1 MNRSRFHIRAVART
15 GDHRLHTESS
25 KRMSVFRLY
34 GVAGLYWL
42 VGETVSRTHEVAG
55 KFCFQHFDLS
65 KPLDGSRPHPTGNE
79 SAGGKSVVLGQGR
92 SIHVGGDE
100 GIGVHRYPHEWSAL
114 DQAPR
119 ISRPRS
125 RSR

>member
-25 KRMSVFRLY
+25 KRISVFRLY

-79 SAGGKSVVLGQGR
+79 SEGGKSVGLGQGG
-92 SIHVGGDE
+92 SIHAGGDCGIGNQHYLNVDTVGGC
-100 GIGVHRYPHEWSAL
+100 
-114 DQAPR
+114 R
-119 ISRPRS
+119 IIAENVSETT
-125 RSR
+125 

>member
-25 KRMSVFRLY
+25 KRISVFRLY

-65 KPLDGSRPHPTGNE
+65 KPLDGSRPHPTGSE
-79 SAGGKSVVLGQGR
+79 SAGGKSVGLAQGR
-92 SIHVGGDE
+92 SIQVGGEE
-100 GIGVHRYPHEWSAL
+100 GIGAHPFLVRVTAVEWRNLAGSFGDA
-114 DQAPR
+114 R
-119 ISRPRS
+119 
-125 RSR
+125 